1 LHGSIFFAKL
11 EKQNL
16 MLLSKYAKKL
26 PFCDKTLKFAK
37 KSMKVFNIRSLS
49 KVLTFGFENTL
60 LQDKAI
66 LKELQSFQNQHSD
79 IMNDEE
85 VGVLLEEICK
95 KLNDIRVGL
104 KFGFHTPLSALGV
117 VGQVYQNCCN
127 FSEVL
132 EKMKLHI
139 SYLDNVNSYQVEITE
154 SSIIQKTIGNKEW
167 RDKFPIAERQF
178 VEHNIGFSLRCKRE
192 YLGRNIEPLEI
203 WSPYKKI
210 GKTDLLENY
219 FTCPV
224 KFEQECM
231 AVVLPKTM
239 LSWEIPTSNPEI
251 LLITETFLE
260 NKKNNGTL
268 FADKV
273 KQTVNQQFQYSM
285 PNLKTVSKMLMLSQR
300 TLQRRLKSEHTNFQ
314 NIVDKARLEMA
325 ELFLKNST
333 MSIQEISDRLAF
345 DVVNSFIRFF
355 KKYHKNTTP
364 LQYRN
369 INCF

>member
-1 LHGSIFFAKL
+1 MNVI
-11 EKQNL
+11 NI
-16 MLLSKYAKKL
+16 
-26 PFCDKTLKFAK
+26 
-37 KSMKVFNIRSLS
+37 KSLT
-49 KVLTFGFENTL
+49 KVLTFGFENTVL
-60 LQDKAI
+60 HDKEI
-66 LKELQSFQNQHSD
+66 LKEVQFLQNQHSD
-79 IMNDEE
+79 FMKDDE
-85 VGVLLEEICK
+85 VGFLLEKICK
-95 KLNDIRVGL
+95 KLNDIRIGL
-104 KFGFHTPLSALGV
+104 KFGFHTPLSALGI
-117 VGQVYQNCCN
+117 VGQIYQNCSN

-132 EKMKLHI
+132 EKMQLHI
-139 SYLDNVNSYQVEITE
+139 NHLDNVNSYQIEITE

-167 RDKFPIAERQF
+167 RDKFPIAERQL

-203 WSPYKKI
+203 WSPYQKI
-210 GKTDLLENY
+210 GQTDLLENY

-251 LLITETFLE
+251 LLMHETFLE
-260 NKKNNGTL
+260 TQKNIDTV

-273 KQTVNQQFQYSM
+273 KQTISQQFQYSM
-285 PNLKTVSKMLMLSQR
+285 PNLVSISKMLMLSQR

-314 NIVDKARLEMA
+314 NIIDEVRLEMA

-345 DVVNSFIRFF
+345 DVVSSFIRFF

-364 LQYRN
+364 LQYRK
-369 INCF
+369 ICAK